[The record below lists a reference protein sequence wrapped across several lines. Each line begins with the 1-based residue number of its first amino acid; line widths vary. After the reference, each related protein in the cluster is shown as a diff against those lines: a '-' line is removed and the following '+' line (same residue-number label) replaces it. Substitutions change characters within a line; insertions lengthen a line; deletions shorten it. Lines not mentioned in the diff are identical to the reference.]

1 MDTGTQSYSIFAEG
15 APAALGPYSHA
26 KRAGNYIFLSGQA
39 GLDPATGTLVE
50 GGIEAQTRRTLDNL
64 GLVLKAAGCTFAD
77 VVKTT
82 IFLKDMND
90 FAVVNRI
97 YGEYFKGE
105 YPARSTVQVAGLPKN
120 ALVEIE
126 FIAWKA

>member
-1 MDTGTQSYSIFAEG
+1 MKSIFAEG

-26 KRAGNYIFLSGQA
+26 KQAGNVIFLSGQA
-39 GLDPATGTLVE
+39 GLDPATGSLVE

-64 GLVLKAAGCTFAD
+64 GIVLKAAGCTFAD

-90 FAVVNRI
+90 FAVVNRV
-97 YGEYFKGE
+97 YGEYFSGE

-126 FIAWKA
+126 FVAMKA

>member
-64 GLVLKAAGCTFAD
+64 GLVLKAAGCTFSD